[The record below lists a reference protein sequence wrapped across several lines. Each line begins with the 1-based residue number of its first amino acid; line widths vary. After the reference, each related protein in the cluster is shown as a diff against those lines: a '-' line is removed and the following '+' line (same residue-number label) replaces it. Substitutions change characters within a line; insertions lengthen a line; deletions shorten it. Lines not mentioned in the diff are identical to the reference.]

1 MNKSNRKPLI
11 VALALTAAMSSSMA
25 FAQEQDATATE
36 GAQQAETATMN
47 DAEAPRKSWAD
58 IDVNQ
63 DGSVSKDEAASVPA
77 LSQVFDEA
85 DADADGNLTAD
96 EYKAYVAKA
105 QGGEASS
112 GQ

>member
-1 MNKSNRKPLI
+1 MNTSNRKPLI
-11 VALALTAAMSSSMA
+11 IALALTAAMSSSLA
-25 FAQEQDATATE
+25 FAQEQDATAAEAT
-36 GAQQAETATMN
+36 QQAETATMN

-85 DADADGNLTAD
+85 DADADGSLTAD

-105 QGGEASS
+105 QGGAADPA
-112 GQ
+112 Q

>member
-25 FAQEQDATATE
+25 FAQEQDQTATQE
-36 GAQQAETATMN
+36 AQQAETSTMN

-77 LSQVFDEA
+77 LNQVFDEA
-85 DADADGNLTAD
+85 DADADGSLTAD
-96 EYKAYVAKA
+96 EYKAYVAKT
-105 QGGEASS
+105 QGGTADPA
-112 GQ
+112 Q